1 MIRAIIIRSQYSMYH
16 ADGRMTTLTPQIC
29 PSGLPFAAASAPAP
43 APDHDPAAL
52 LPTRPL
58 CSTSSSTNS
67 SSKGISV
74 DLDDERVFD
83 AFSDERIFDAF
94 GSSSECPGS
103 PCLDSDERLEAS
115 ATRASSTIS
124 ATRRPR
130 SPHSPPRGRTPHR

>member
-1 MIRAIIIRSQYSMYH
+1 
-16 ADGRMTTLTPQIC
+16 MTTLTPQIC

-83 AFSDERIFDAF
+83 AFSDERIFDAL

-103 PCLDSDERLEAS
+103 PCLDSDERLEAFPNARVFDDFRDKTS
-115 ATRASSTIS
+115 SVAPFAPTRPDSSS
-124 ATRRPR
+124 LA
-130 SPHSPPRGRTPHR
+130 